1 MKTKAKITGVKYK
14 PEYTHPRYKVKLE
27 TPEGKELIIEFDY
40 TDASGRKGYKPIG
53 VRHDGEDMGVK
64 LSWYSR
70 HVEGMTVSEFLNIL
84 AFKINKKY
92 KVIS

>member
-1 MKTKAKITGVKYK
+1 MKTKAKIKGVKYK

-27 TPEGKELIIEFDY
+27 TPAGKELIIEFDY
-40 TDASGRKGYKPIG
+40 SNTTGKKGYKPLG
-53 VRHDGEDMGVK
+53 VQHDGEDMGVK

-70 HVEGMTVSEFLNIL
+70 QVEGMTVSEFLGIL
-84 AFKINKKY
+84 AFKVDKKY